1 MFQFVI
7 INKIK
12 YFYRYQSHVQLQLNQ
27 ISPANIGGVQKMVV
41 GENIIQQQRPDP
53 SKFQRN
59 FIDGDNF
66 DAVRNLIK
74 KNLEI
79 ICLTFLFIIFQLK
92 FLSFDDLKQRL
103 SNIDLEM
110 ERDIDDLNRKYN
122 TKRQPILDA
131 MAAKKK
137 RQQNLNN
144 NLIKI

>member
-1 MFQFVI
+1 
-7 INKIK
+7 
-12 YFYRYQSHVQLQLNQ
+12 
-27 ISPANIGGVQKMVV
+27 MVV

-66 DAVRNLIK
+66 DAVRPDFLGF
-74 KNLEI
+74 LEI
-79 ICLTFLFIIFQLK
+79 FLKFVVFQLK